1 MRPRRASLLVACTL
15 ALALA
20 GPGAAHAQTAA
31 EPPMASLVADS
42 LRIESDETLIAE
54 GNVEV
59 FYDGVRLSAERIVFD
74 RTADTIDI
82 AGPIRLVD
90 AAGSIVFADAA
101 RLDRDLSDGILR
113 SARVVLDQQLQLAAA
128 EISRDGARYTRMR
141 RVVAS
146 SCEVCPDNPTPLWEI
161 RASGVVHDQIERQL
175 YFENAQLR
183 VGGVPV
189 FYVPRL
195 RLPDPTL
202 DRARGFLVPDI
213 RTATDLGT
221 GVIIPYFVPIGDSA
235 DVTVAP
241 YLASGTTTIEGR
253 YRQELGFGRLAAEG
267 AFTLDDDILGGQ
279 NRWFVFADGR
289 FDLPY
294 DFTLTFGLQTVSDP
308 TYLLDYDYSDI
319 DRLQSS
325 LVIGRVRDQSYTTGG
340 LIRYTT
346 LREAEIP
353 TEDTLPEYVGQIRH
367 TRRLPFDAIGGET
380 WLSLDTRVLTRPS
393 NEDIVGRDDLRVGAS
408 IDWRRDWL
416 GPAGLVFD
424 ATAGLALDAYRV
436 RDDSTFPTTPTRATP
451 WAAAGLRWPLER
463 TDAGGARQLLEP
475 AVQLVYSRSFG
486 DAVPNEDSTLVELDE
501 GNLFAISRYPG
512 DDARETGARAN
523 VGVTWQRSVPG
534 GLTMG
539 ITAGRILRFSD
550 TGQFAADTGL
560 AGDRSDWLAAIRL
573 GMGERLA
580 LTSRS
585 LVDDSFDISRSETRL
600 DWVEDWGAV
609 STSYLWSDAVPSEG
623 RDTPLSEWTL
633 AAAYEINRNWQA
645 RVDWRYDFA
654 GDRATRAGLGLQY
667 RNECIGVDLSVSRRF
682 TSSETLSPST
692 TYRLR
697 LSVNGFGSGNDGRE
711 FRRSC
716 TG

>member
-1 MRPRRASLLVACTL
+1 MKQRIISAAVML

-20 GPGAAHAQTAA
+20 GTAA
-31 EPPMASLVADS
+31 RAQPATDAPLASLVADS
-42 LRIESDETLIAE
+42 LRIERDNTLIAE

-59 FYDGVRLSAERIVFD
+59 FYDGVRLSADRIVFD
-74 RTADTIDI
+74 RTADTIAI

-90 AAGSIVFADAA
+90 VSGAVVFADTAQ
-101 RLDRDLSDGILR
+101 LDRDLSDGILR

-146 SCEVCPDNPTPLWEI
+146 SCQVCADDPTPLWEI
-161 RASGVVHDQIERQL
+161 RASGVVHDQIEQQL

-183 VGGVPV
+183 VGGIPV

-202 DRARGFLVPDI
+202 ERARGFLVPDV
-213 RTATDLGT
+213 RTTTDLGV
-221 GVIIPYFVPIGDSA
+221 GVIIPYFIPIGASA
-235 DVTVAP
+235 DVTIAP
-241 YLASGTTTIEGR
+241 YLASGTTTLEGR
-253 YRQELGFGRLAAEG
+253 YRQELSFGTVAGEG

-294 DFTLTFGLQTVSDP
+294 DFRLTFGIQAVSDP
-308 TYLLDYDYSDI
+308 TYLLDYDYSDT

-325 LVIGRVRDQSYTTGG
+325 IVIGRVRDQSFTTGG
-340 LIRYTT
+340 LIRYST

-353 TEDTLPEYVGQIRH
+353 TEDTLPEFVGQIRH

-380 WLSLDTRVLTRPS
+380 WLHLDARVLTRSS
-393 NEDIVGRDDLRVGAS
+393 NEDIVGRDDLRMGAAV
-408 IDWRRDWL
+408 DWRRDWI

-424 ATAGLALDAYRV
+424 TAAGLALDAYRV
-436 RDDSTFPTTPTRATP
+436 RDDSTFPSTPARATP
-451 WAAAGLRWPLER
+451 FVAAGLRWPLER
-463 TDAGGARQLLEP
+463 TEDGGARQILEP
-475 AVQLVYSRSFG
+475 SVQLVYSDSFG
-486 DAVPNEDSTLVELDE
+486 DAVPNEDSTLLELDE

-512 DDARETGARAN
+512 EDAREIGTRAN
-523 VGVTWQRSVPG
+523 IGVSWQRTSSD
-534 GLTMG
+534 GLTIG
-539 ITAGRILRFSD
+539 VTAGRILRFSE
-550 TGQFAADTGL
+550 TEQFAADTGL
-560 AGDRSDWLAAIRL
+560 GGDRSDWLASIRL
-573 GMGERLA
+573 VMGERLA

-585 LVDDSFDISRSETRL
+585 LVDDGFDISLSETRL
-600 DWVEDWGAV
+600 DWVDDWGAL
-609 STSYLWSDAVPSEG
+609 STSYLWSVPVPSEG

-645 RVDWRYDFA
+645 RVDWRYDFDE
-654 GDRATRAGLGLQY
+654 DRATRAGLGLQY

-682 TSSETLSPST
+682 TSSETLTPST